1 MLRVLG
7 EAETGENA
15 GSSRRRPMGIDG
27 IQPFVDFA
35 DAVGI
40 LGVLGFRKQLRALGG
55 SGEHGLEGRRRA
67 PRRFLRDIA
76 DARA

>member
-1 MLRVLG
+1 
-7 EAETGENA
+7 
-15 GSSRRRPMGIDG
+15 
-27 IQPFVDFA
+27 VDFA